1 MTGKGFAPFLFLYVF
16 ASKWGKMSIWR
27 GWSRISLACGQ
38 NFMYNF
44 SRKLSHAS
52 VARVRSKNMRINK
65 YLAECGVCSR
75 RKADELVKDGRVSV
89 NKKVVREVGTDV
101 DETRDVVY
109 VDGKKVVRV
118 THYDYL
124 LFYKPKGCVTTLNE
138 EKDNK
143 SGRKKTDKEL
153 EEIANRTEKLAAQ
166 GIVEEKKEYTK
177 PRKIIT
183 DFIGSDYKDK
193 RLYPVGRLDYDSE
206 GLLLLTNDGNLTYK
220 LTHPS
225 SEIPKT
231 YIVKI
236 EGTIEESDLAALRKG
251 VTVDG
256 VKYGRSKVKVTGIE
270 KVSGAKKATIDPK
283 DTQAREASDYADDEM
298 KNVFTR
304 LEVII
309 FEGKNREIR
318 KMFDA
323 VEKKVVFLKRVAIG
337 ELRLGGLA
345 RGAYRPLNDME
356 IAYLQSLCDRVA
368 Q

>member
-1 MTGKGFAPFLFLYVF
+1 
-16 ASKWGKMSIWR
+16 
-27 GWSRISLACGQ
+27 
-38 NFMYNF
+38 
-44 SRKLSHAS
+44 
-52 VARVRSKNMRINK
+52 MRINK

-75 RKADELVKDGRVSV
+75 RKADELVKEGRVSV
-89 NKKVVREVGTDV
+89 NKKIVREVGTDV
-101 DETRDVVY
+101 NENQDVVY

-138 EKDNK
+138 ERDNK

-153 EEIANRTEKLAAQ
+153 EEIANRAEKLAAQ
-166 GIVEEKKEYTK
+166 GIIEEKTEHTK

-183 DFIGSDYKDK
+183 DFIGADYRDK

-231 YIVKI
+231 YVVKI

-270 KVSGAKKATIDPK
+270 KTSGSKKATIDPK
-283 DTQAREASDYADDEM
+283 DVPAREAIEYADDM
-298 KNVFTR
+298 QNVYTR

-318 KMFDA
+318 KMFEA

-337 ELRLGGLA
+337 DLRLGGLA

-356 IAYLQSLCDRVA
+356 IAYLQSLCERV
-368 Q
+368 

>member
-1 MTGKGFAPFLFLYVF
+1 
-16 ASKWGKMSIWR
+16 
-27 GWSRISLACGQ
+27 
-38 NFMYNF
+38 
-44 SRKLSHAS
+44 
-52 VARVRSKNMRINK
+52 MRINK
-65 YLAECGVCSR
+65 FLAECGVCSR
-75 RKADELVKDGRVSV
+75 RKADELVKEGRVSV

-101 DETRDVVY
+101 DETKDVVF

-124 LFYKPKGCVTTLNE
+124 LFYKPKNCVTTLNE
-138 EKDNK
+138 DNDNK

-153 EEIANRTEKLAAQ
+153 EEIKNRAEKLAAK
-166 GIVEEKKEYTK
+166 GIFEEVKEHSK

-183 DFIGSDYKDK
+183 DFIGDDYKNK

-206 GLLLLTNDGNLTYK
+206 GLLLLTNDGDLTYR

-231 YIVKI
+231 YVVKI

-251 VTVDG
+251 VTIDG
-256 VKYGRSKVKVTGIE
+256 VKYGRSKVKITGIE
-270 KVSGAKKATIDPK
+270 KVKDTKKAVIDPK
-283 DTQAREASDYADDEM
+283 DVLAREAIECNEDTSG
-298 KNVFTR
+298 VFTR

-318 KMFDA
+318 RMFEA

-345 RGAYRPLNDME
+345 RGAYRPLNDAE
-356 IAYLQSLCDRVA
+356 VAYLYAITNKPQQPSER
-368 Q
+368 

>member
-1 MTGKGFAPFLFLYVF
+1 
-16 ASKWGKMSIWR
+16 
-27 GWSRISLACGQ
+27 
-38 NFMYNF
+38 
-44 SRKLSHAS
+44 
-52 VARVRSKNMRINK
+52 MRINK

-75 RKADELVKDGRVSV
+75 RKADELVKEGRVSV

-101 DETRDVVY
+101 DETKDIVF

-124 LFYKPKGCVTTLNE
+124 LFYKPKNCVTTLNE
-138 EKDNK
+138 DNDNK

-153 EEIANRTEKLAAQ
+153 EEIKNRAEKLASK
-166 GIVEEKKEYTK
+166 GIVEEVKEHSK

-183 DFIGSDYKDK
+183 DFIGDDYKNK

-206 GLLLLTNDGNLTYK
+206 GLLLLTNDGDLTYK

-231 YIVKI
+231 YVVKI
-236 EGTIEESDLAALRKG
+236 EGTIEASDLAALRKG

-256 VKYGRSKVKVTGIE
+256 VKYGRSKVKITGIE
-270 KVSGAKKATIDPK
+270 KVKDTKKAVIDPK
-283 DTQAREASDYADDEM
+283 DVLAREAIECNEDTSG
-298 KNVFTR
+298 VFTR

-309 FEGKNREIR
+309 FEGKNRAIR
-318 KMFDA
+318 RMFEA

-345 RGAYRPLNDME
+345 RGA
-356 IAYLQSLCDRVA
+356 
-368 Q
+368 

>member
-1 MTGKGFAPFLFLYVF
+1 
-16 ASKWGKMSIWR
+16 
-27 GWSRISLACGQ
+27 
-38 NFMYNF
+38 
-44 SRKLSHAS
+44 
-52 VARVRSKNMRINK
+52 MRINK

-75 RKADELVKDGRVSV
+75 RKADELVKEGRVSV
-89 NKKVVREVGTDV
+89 NKKIVREVGTDV
-101 DETRDVVY
+101 NENQDVVY

-138 EKDNK
+138 ERDNK

-153 EEIANRTEKLAAQ
+153 EEIANRAEKLAAQ
-166 GIVEEKKEYTK
+166 GITEEKTEYSK

-183 DFIGSDYKDK
+183 DFIGADYRDK

-231 YIVKI
+231 YVVKI

-270 KVSGAKKATIDPK
+270 KTSGSKKATIDPK
-283 DTQAREASDYADDEM
+283 DVPAREAIECADDM
-298 KNVFTR
+298 QNVYTR

-318 KMFDA
+318 KMFEA

-337 ELRLGGLA
+337 DLRLGGLA

-356 IAYLQSLCDRVA
+356 IAYLQSLCEKA
-368 Q
+368 

>member
-1 MTGKGFAPFLFLYVF
+1 
-16 ASKWGKMSIWR
+16 
-27 GWSRISLACGQ
+27 
-38 NFMYNF
+38 
-44 SRKLSHAS
+44 
-52 VARVRSKNMRINK
+52 MRINK

-75 RKADELVKDGRVSV
+75 RKADELVKEGRVSV
-89 NKKVVREVGTDV
+89 NKKIVREVGTDV
-101 DETRDVVY
+101 NENQDVVY

-138 EKDNK
+138 ERDNK

-153 EEIANRTEKLAAQ
+153 EEIANRAEKLAAQ
-166 GIVEEKKEYTK
+166 GITEEKTEYSK

-183 DFIGSDYKDK
+183 DFIGADYRDK

-225 SEIPKT
+225 GEIPKT
-231 YIVKI
+231 YVVKI

-270 KVSGAKKATIDPK
+270 KVGGSKKATIDPK
-283 DTQAREASDYADDEM
+283 DVRAREAIECADDM
-298 KNVFTR
+298 QNVYTR

-318 KMFDA
+318 KMFEA

-337 ELRLGGLA
+337 DLRLGGLA

-356 IAYLQSLCDRVA
+356 IAYLQSLCDRA
-368 Q
+368 

>member
-1 MTGKGFAPFLFLYVF
+1 
-16 ASKWGKMSIWR
+16 
-27 GWSRISLACGQ
+27 
-38 NFMYNF
+38 
-44 SRKLSHAS
+44 
-52 VARVRSKNMRINK
+52 MRINK

-89 NKKVVREVGTDV
+89 NKKVVREVGTDIDESKDIVFV
-101 DETRDVVY
+101 DE
-109 VDGKKVVRV
+109 KKVVRV

-124 LFYKPKGCVTTLNE
+124 LFYKPKNCVTTLNE
-138 EKDNK
+138 DNDNK

-153 EEIANRTEKLAAQ
+153 EEIKNRAEKLAAK
-166 GIVEEKKEYTK
+166 GIVEEPKEHTK

-183 DFIGSDYKDK
+183 DFIGDDYKNK

-206 GLLLLTNDGNLTYK
+206 GLLLLTNDGDLTYK

-231 YIVKI
+231 YVVKI
-236 EGTIEESDLAALRKG
+236 EGTIDESDLAALRKG

-270 KVSGAKKATIDPK
+270 KVRDAKKALIDPK
-283 DTQAREASDYADDEM
+283 DVLAKEAIECAEDLSG
-298 KNVFTR
+298 VFTR

-318 KMFDA
+318 RMFEA

-337 ELRLGGLA
+337 EFRLGGLS
-345 RGAYRPLNDME
+345 RGAYRPLSDME
-356 IAYLQSLCDRVA
+356 VAYLQTLASKVDG
-368 Q
+368 

>member
-1 MTGKGFAPFLFLYVF
+1 
-16 ASKWGKMSIWR
+16 
-27 GWSRISLACGQ
+27 
-38 NFMYNF
+38 
-44 SRKLSHAS
+44 
-52 VARVRSKNMRINK
+52 MRINK

-75 RKADELVKDGRVSV
+75 RKADELVKEGRVSV
-89 NKKVVREVGTDV
+89 NKKIVREVGTDV
-101 DETRDVVY
+101 NENQDVVY

-138 EKDNK
+138 ERDNK

-153 EEIANRTEKLAAQ
+153 EEIANRAEKLAAQ
-166 GIVEEKKEYTK
+166 GIIEEKTEHTK

-183 DFIGSDYKDK
+183 DFIGADYRDK

-206 GLLLLTNDGNLTYK
+206 GLLILTNDGNLTYK

-231 YIVKI
+231 YVVKI

-270 KVSGAKKATIDPK
+270 KTSGSKKSTIDPK
-283 DTQAREASDYADDEM
+283 DVPAREAIEYADDM
-298 KNVFTR
+298 QNVYTR

-318 KMFDA
+318 KMFEA

-337 ELRLGGLA
+337 DLRLGGLA

-356 IAYLQSLCDRVA
+356 IAYLQSLCERV
-368 Q
+368 

>member
-1 MTGKGFAPFLFLYVF
+1 MIYIIFKAHTNCGA
-16 ASKWGKMSIWR
+16 R
-27 GWSRISLACGQ
+27 G
-38 NFMYNF
+38 Y
-44 SRKLSHAS
+44 
-52 VARVRSKNMRINK
+52 MRINK

-75 RKADELVKDGRVSV
+75 RKADDLVKQGRVSV
-89 NKKVVREVGTDV
+89 NKKIVREVGSDI
-101 DETRDVVY
+101 DENRDVVF

-124 LFYKPKGCVTTLNE
+124 LFYKPKNCVTTLNE
-138 EKDNK
+138 DNDNK

-153 EEIANRTEKLAAQ
+153 EEIKNRAEKLAAK
-166 GIVEEKKEYTK
+166 GIVEEPKEHTK

-183 DFIGSDYKDK
+183 DFIGDDYKNK

-206 GLLLLTNDGNLTYK
+206 GLLLLTNDGDLTYK

-231 YIVKI
+231 YVVKI
-236 EGTIEESDLAALRKG
+236 EGTIEENDLAALRKG
-251 VTVDG
+251 VVVDG

-270 KVSGAKKATIDPK
+270 KVKDTKKAVIDPK
-283 DTQAREASDYADDEM
+283 DIIAKEAIECAEDTSG
-298 KNVFTR
+298 VFTR

-318 KMFDA
+318 RMFEA

-356 IAYLQSLCDRVA
+356 VAYLQTLASKIDG
-368 Q
+368 

>member
-1 MTGKGFAPFLFLYVF
+1 
-16 ASKWGKMSIWR
+16 
-27 GWSRISLACGQ
+27 
-38 NFMYNF
+38 
-44 SRKLSHAS
+44 
-52 VARVRSKNMRINK
+52 MRINK

-75 RKADELVKDGRVSV
+75 RKADELVKEGRVSV
-89 NKKVVREVGTDV
+89 NKKIVREVGTDV
-101 DETRDVVY
+101 NENQDVVY

-138 EKDNK
+138 ERDNK

-153 EEIANRTEKLAAQ
+153 EEIANRAEKLAAQ
-166 GIVEEKKEYTK
+166 GIIEEKTEHTK

-183 DFIGSDYKDK
+183 DFIGADYRDK

-231 YIVKI
+231 YVVKI

-270 KVSGAKKATIDPK
+270 KVGGSKKATIDPK
-283 DTQAREASDYADDEM
+283 DVSAREAIEYADDM
-298 KNVFTR
+298 QNVYTR

-318 KMFDA
+318 KMFEA

-337 ELRLGGLA
+337 DLRLGGLA

-356 IAYLQSLCDRVA
+356 IAYLQSLCEKA
-368 Q
+368 

>member
-1 MTGKGFAPFLFLYVF
+1 
-16 ASKWGKMSIWR
+16 
-27 GWSRISLACGQ
+27 
-38 NFMYNF
+38 
-44 SRKLSHAS
+44 
-52 VARVRSKNMRINK
+52 MRINK

-75 RKADELVKDGRVSV
+75 RKADELVLQGRVSV
-89 NKKVVREVGTDV
+89 NKKVVRELGSEVNEDK
-101 DETRDVVY
+101 DVVF

-138 EKDNK
+138 ERDNK

-153 EEIANRTEKLAAQ
+153 EEIKNRQEKLAKQ
-166 GIVEEKKEYTK
+166 GIVEEVKEHTK

-183 DFIGSDYKDK
+183 DFIGDDYKNK

-206 GLLLLTNDGNLTYK
+206 GLLLLTNDGQLTYA

-236 EGTIEESDLAALRKG
+236 EGTIDESDLAILRKG
-251 VTVDG
+251 VTIDG

-270 KVSGAKKATIDPK
+270 KVKQDKPDKRAVINPK
-283 DTQAREASDYADDEM
+283 DELAREAIEIQAMTDGIDGIY
-298 KNVFTR
+298 TR

-318 KMFDA
+318 RMFEA

-345 RGAYRPLNDME
+345 RGAYRPLNEME
-356 IAYLQSLCDRVA
+356 IAYLQTLAKKTVNID
-368 Q
+368 